1 MAKSKGITTFILT
14 LSITTL
20 IITACETQ
28 QERTG
33 VTEPTPSPTAMLTTS
48 PSPGASPAFSPGA
61 SPTMGATGTL
71 TPYDREF
78 LTDAARGA
86 SMEVQLGNFAAQ
98 KATNDEVKRFGQRL
112 ATDHSQGGQTI
123 RQMASNLKFTLP
135 QELTP
140 EQRNLVSRLENL
152 SGKAFDREYIKE
164 MVADHVKDISEY
176 ERAAAQA
183 TIAEIKQYASQSLPM
198 LRDHLKQAREIA
210 AKLGV
215 KVE

>member
-1 MAKSKGITTFILT
+1 MTKSRCITTFILI

-20 IITACETQ
+20 VIAACETHP
-28 QERTG
+28 ERTG
-33 VTEPTPSPTAMLTTS
+33 VGEATPTPTAMMTTS
-48 PSPGASPAFSPGA
+48 PSPGASPAISPGS
-61 SPTMGATGTL
+61 SPAIGLTGKL

-86 SMEVQLGNFAAQ
+86 SLEVQLGNFAAQ
-98 KATNDEVKRFGQRL
+98 KATNEDVKRFGQRL

-140 EQRNLVSRLENL
+140 EQQILVSRLENL
-152 SGKAFDREYIKE
+152 SGSAFDREYIKA
-164 MVADHVKDISEY
+164 MIADHVKDISEY

-183 TIAEIKQYASQSLPM
+183 TIAEIKQYASQALPM
-198 LRDHLKQAREIA
+198 LRDHLKMAREIGR
-210 AKLGV
+210 KLGV
-215 KVE
+215 KAE